1 MEIVYRGFNKEDI
14 EKTLEFFKELHNE
27 GSLVSFS
34 RVSKKEEIQEWIKDF
49 NIYIY
54 IAELDNK
61 ILGVFKGKRGKPGRE
76 HSCFLTAAISK
87 KYRGKKIGQGLTN
100 YAVDRLK
107 ENGIKIARA
116 YVYSD
121 NTSSVSTLLKCGFTL
136 SGCVHMHHLDERTNQ
151 YVDDLIFHKIL

>member
-87 KYRGKKIGQGLTN
+87 E
-100 YAVDRLK
+100 DRSRI
-107 ENGIKIARA
+107 N
-116 YVYSD
+116 
-121 NTSSVSTLLKCGFTL
+121 
-136 SGCVHMHHLDERTNQ
+136 
-151 YVDDLIFHKIL
+151 